1 MGLVAAP
8 SLRQFALKI
17 KFFMSSSE
25 FGCSAQALE
34 AIVAEGL
41 PTLSTASTGDGASLE
56 LWFRT
61 IVHEAWRIYL
71 KSPTAADDIAARVLH
86 LNQDAEAFGEVL
98 RPICDNDETASRVLR
113 PVCEDIGALA
123 VLTRVLRPDEEAL
136 AVDERQLSGA

>member
-1 MGLVAAP
+1 ML
-8 SLRQFALKI
+8 LLLLLLLLLL
-17 KFFMSSSE
+17 FMRSRE

-61 IVHEAWRIYL
+61 MVHEAWRTYL
-71 KSPTAADDIAARVLH
+71 SSRTSNDIAARVLH

-123 VLTRVLRPDEEAL
+123 ALTRVLRPDEAWQL
-136 AVDERQLSGA
+136 MSRQLSRT